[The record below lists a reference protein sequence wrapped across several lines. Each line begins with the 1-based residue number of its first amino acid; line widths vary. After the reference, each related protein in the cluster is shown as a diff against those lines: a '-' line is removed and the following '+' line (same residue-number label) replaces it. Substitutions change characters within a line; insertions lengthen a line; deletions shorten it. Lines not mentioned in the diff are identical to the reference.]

1 MAGLTS
7 SFNFNEE
14 ERNTKMNNMWRTG
27 QVPMEVKAMPGLVF
41 DKSDYE
47 DVKAMLPEN
56 SCFFCRKLGH
66 MKRDSKEFIACGT
79 RKTEKFANWNKKN
92 PIRK

>member
-1 MAGLTS
+1 MENRTS
-7 SFNFNEE
+7 SYGS
-14 ERNTKMNNMWRTG
+14 ERDARI
-27 QVPMEVKAMPGLVF
+27 VF

-66 MKRDSKEFIACGT
+66 MLRDSKEFIACGT